1 MNKAELL
8 VQASM
13 QHGGRLPI
21 YYRVVV
27 THENQLK
34 DWFEKMKN
42 GKAMDEAFIV
52 AFKMHKAD
60 WFLSYTVCIFSD
72 LEKEIP
78 EGAHFEKIKEYLGKS
93 GDDDKEADHILFTNK
108 GEKVTI
114 NDANAMFNSWYGPKP
129 TFMQGIGYWRF
140 FSRFVWHLFRDET
153 FREWCH
159 DYISA

>member
-1 MNKAELL
+1 MAKMTKGDLV

-21 YYRVVV
+21 YYRVAV

-34 DWFEKMKN
+34 DWFEKLKN
-42 GKAMDEAFIV
+42 GKAMDDAFKA
-52 AFKMHKAD
+52 AFKMQDAGL
-60 WFLSYTVCIFSD
+60 FLSDSVSIYTDERV
-72 LEKEIP
+72 E
-78 EGAHFEKIKEYLGKS
+78 EGAHFDRIKELLAQNE
-93 GDDDKEADHILFTNK
+93 DKDEHIPSRWS
-108 GEKVTI
+108 EMTI
-114 NDANAMFNSWYGPKP
+114 IIANAMFNSWYGPKP

-140 FSRFVWHLFRDET
+140 YSRFVWHLFRDET